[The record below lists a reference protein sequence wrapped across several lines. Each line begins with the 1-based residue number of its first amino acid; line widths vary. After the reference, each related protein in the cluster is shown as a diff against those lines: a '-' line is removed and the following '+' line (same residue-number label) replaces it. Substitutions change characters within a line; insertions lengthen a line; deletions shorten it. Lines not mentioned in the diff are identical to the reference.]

1 MGGILTKFT
10 DALWISFT
18 SPEPDISATRV
29 IIAVLMVFIV
39 LVSCFFIVQQI
50 IKSSSKD
57 PRVTPANVALVKTA
71 RQQELTALATAKEG
85 FTTMAAANSLYN
97 SLLTSIPPSE
107 QYLVNLCP
115 LTASIGGYIGPLT
128 DGVFD
133 PEYYV
138 QQALRAGI
146 RSFILPVSMY
156 QDDNKKPPNWPYSG
170 KPAIVCRNSA
180 GKILSLNGMSI
191 RKFCDVLMIYKSQMD
206 AQASEPILIYLDAT
220 AGYIPDVVSEEK
232 KYVQFTSEIA
242 KELKPLDPFRLLTIS
257 SYGSAVGGENQTN
270 ILTQIP
276 LTDLKDKIL
285 VFTNFNITVGT
296 KDAYSS
302 IRPLLYDYVN
312 FTYAP
317 VTSATIGT
325 GLGANKCSSI
335 HLSDVGGS
343 QVNWTDQAR
352 TSWMITAQDDFT
364 AVPDS
369 GAVSSATA
377 IGIQAIPIPF
387 FFTNPTQTQSLWEQ
401 WAGYAWQ
408 VKQPGARYTK
418 PAPIVPQNPSTAL
431 NARVND
437 SLQPGQA
444 SIV

>member
-71 RQQELTALATAKEG
+71 RQQELTALASATAKEG

-220 AGYIPDVVSEEK
+220 AGYIPDAVSEEK

-276 LTDLKDKIL
+276 LT
-285 VFTNFNITVGT
+285 
-296 KDAYSS
+296 
-302 IRPLLYDYVN
+302 
-312 FTYAP
+312 
-317 VTSATIGT
+317 
-325 GLGANKCSSI
+325 
-335 HLSDVGGS
+335 
-343 QVNWTDQAR
+343 
-352 TSWMITAQDDFT
+352 
-364 AVPDS
+364 
-369 GAVSSATA
+369 
-377 IGIQAIPIPF
+377 
-387 FFTNPTQTQSLWEQ
+387 E
-401 WAGYAWQ
+401 
-408 VKQPGARYTK
+408 
-418 PAPIVPQNPSTAL
+418 
-431 NARVND
+431 
-437 SLQPGQA
+437 
-444 SIV
+444 